1 MEWQELDVNH
11 NAQGSKM
18 NILPFKCRARSFA
31 HQTQSSAVRR
41 SGGGGKF
48 SKMFLWTGSRAA
60 QGSQYERRW
69 RSDMNLGPPTLK
81 HSADTAAQKNRAP
94 WQEQISGVCLHV
106 FKIESPTS
114 PDLCLHA
121 CYNITNRNL
130 LTRLKASK
138 CMPRYLL
145 PTSHCRSHMHRSDTN
160 PGPPALKHSAN
171 TAIQKSRLPYRTV
184 YQKIRAHSHLDKR
197 KTNTALKA
205 GEDRAILLGL
215 TMIMCS
221 VMLYFVLG
229 ITILRSYMESVW
241 TEESWCTVL
250 NSSNIGDMNCTF
262 SCGSDCYGVSKYP
275 CLQVFVILNSSGEV
289 YRLSHTEE
297 TLEINPECFY
307 VPKCKKTCNMTVIES
322 IAEHFKK
329 HQQFPC
335 FHDRERK
342 QDNVL
347 LTRLY
352 GPSAVFHSLFW
363 PTCMLIGG
371 TLIITM
377 VKLTQY
383 LSLLCEGISK
393 VKR

>member
-1 MEWQELDVNH
+1 MIFPVTPTKKSPMQREESYIGFNH
-11 NAQGSKM
+11 PKKKGG
-18 NILPFKCRARSFA
+18 SFA

-41 SGGGGKF
+41 SGGGGRF
-48 SKMFLWTGSRAA
+48 NKMFLWTGSRAA
-60 QGSQYERRW
+60 QGNQCER
-69 RSDMNLGPPTLK
+69 S
-81 HSADTAAQKNRAP
+81 
-94 WQEQISGVCLHV
+94 
-106 FKIESPTS
+106 
-114 PDLCLHA
+114 
-121 CYNITNRNL
+121 
-130 LTRLKASK
+130 
-138 CMPRYLL
+138 
-145 PTSHCRSHMHRSDTN
+145 
-160 PGPPALKHSAN
+160 
-171 TAIQKSRLPYRTV
+171 TV
-184 YQKIRAHSHLDKR
+184 YQKIREHGYLDKR
-197 KTNTALKA
+197 KTVTALKA
-205 GEDRAILLGL
+205 GEDRAIFLGL

-221 VMLYFVLG
+221 MMLYFILG

-250 NSSNIGDMNCTF
+250 NSSNIGDMTCTF

-342 QDNVL
+342 QENVL
-347 LTRLY
+347 LTRQWQLK
-352 GPSAVFHSLFW
+352 SSLFISLFW

-383 LSLLCEGISK
+383 LSFLCEGISK
-393 VKR
+393 IKR